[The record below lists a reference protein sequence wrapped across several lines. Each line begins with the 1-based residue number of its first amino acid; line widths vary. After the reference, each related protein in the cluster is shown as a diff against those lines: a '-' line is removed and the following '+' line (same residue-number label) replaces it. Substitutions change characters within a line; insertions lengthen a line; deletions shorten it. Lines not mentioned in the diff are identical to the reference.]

1 MTGDRLLKLE
11 WLRDTY
17 QRAIEEGLEPRDLA
31 AVGSRLEKVLA
42 EIDGLTDDDSDLA
55 DEVAAKR
62 SERVARTGTQGG

>member
-1 MTGDRLLKLE
+1 MTGRREKLE

-42 EIDGLTDDDSDLA
+42 EIDGLETDDSDLD
-55 DEVAAKR
+55 DELAARR
-62 SERVARTGTQGG
+62 SERLARAETAGS